1 MTSYELTNVVALA
14 RHSNMST
21 SYKPALL
28 KALVRIV
35 VRDGAL
41 TIPLQTI
48 GHEFTSL
55 YWNQTVVFHL
65 RQAATI
71 TKEPEV
77 IHAIRACAD
86 ANSARYLKDVP
97 AAAVATID
105 RRMAKILTINV
116 LDRFHAAWPK
126 EKPPLFVWERAA
138 SAITLTQEAH
148 QFIRR
153 YAASLELIANYW
165 WASYLEKVNLLAP
178 AIIEKVSR
186 LGAQRSSLTRYLK
199 ILTAAGQEYCF
210 YCEREFSSLGRVC
223 VDHVLPWSFLLD
235 DPLWDLVLACPTCN
249 GSKSDRLPDR
259 LFMEKLAQ
267 RNTRQAKALIVPH
280 VSPLIENSKLFQL
293 YDAAISLEWPGPWLP
308 VHTAATR

>member
-1 MTSYELTNVVALA
+1 
-14 RHSNMST
+14 MST

-35 VRDGAL
+35 VRDDAL

-77 IHAIRACAD
+77 IHAIRDCA
-86 ANSARYLKDVP
+86 AVHNARYLKDVP
-97 AAAVATID
+97 ADAVATID

-126 EKPPLFVWERAA
+126 ESPSLFVWKRAA
-138 SAITLTQEAH
+138 AEITLSQEARS
-148 QFIRR
+148 FIRR
-153 YAASLELIANYW
+153 YAASLELISNYW
-165 WASYLEKVNLLAP
+165 WASYLEKVNVLAP

-186 LGAQRSSLTRYLK
+186 LGAQRSSLKKYLK
-199 ILTAAGQEYCF
+199 ILTTAGQEHCF
-210 YCEREFSSLGRVC
+210 YCERELSSLGLVC
-223 VDHVLPWSFLLD
+223 VDHVLPWSFLLA
-235 DPLWDLVLACPTCN
+235 DPLWDLVLACAPCN
-249 GSKSDRLPDR
+249 GSKSDRLPAR
-259 LFMEKLAQ
+259 PFMEKLVE
-267 RNTRQAKALIVPH
+267 RNALQTRALV
-280 VSPLIENSKLFQL
+280 VSYASPLIDGSKLFQL
-293 YDAAISLEWPGPWLP
+293 YDAAISLEWPGPWSP
-308 VHTAATR
+308 VPLGSP